1 MADHLPLAEKA
12 RAEIDSFVK
21 LWRDRR
27 WLAVVLAVCA
37 LGFLGWS
44 AFENWRRGREIGR
57 LESALRES
65 ERENRGLRETVA
77 PLIASAAKEFPGE
90 EINASLKK
98 LVERMEAERPG
109 NRPIASA
116 SATVEVTIDSPAQMS
131 AHFLDRG
138 GILGFAKGSNAL
150 LTASSV
156 DSFGQTIGTNLVHY
170 KAVLQMPADDK
181 IVGKPLRDIAQSE
194 YLQIELA
201 SMEENQKV
209 IGGKAVV
216 VFNGSIRVEFPISTQ
231 QAMGRRI
238 FVRQVQ
244 DIMRTLLPRT

>member
-27 WLAVVLAVCA
+27 WLAVVLGVCA
-37 LGFLGWS
+37 VGFLGWS

-77 PLIASAAKEFPGE
+77 PLIARAAKEFPGE

-116 SATVEVTIDSPAQMS
+116 SATVEVTIDSPAQIS
-131 AHFLDRG
+131 DHFMDRG
-138 GILGFAKGSNAL
+138 
-150 LTASSV
+150 
-156 DSFGQTIGTNLVHY
+156 
-170 KAVLQMPADDK
+170 
-181 IVGKPLRDIAQSE
+181 
-194 YLQIELA
+194 
-201 SMEENQKV
+201 
-209 IGGKAVV
+209 
-216 VFNGSIRVEFPISTQ
+216 
-231 QAMGRRI
+231 
-238 FVRQVQ
+238 
-244 DIMRTLLPRT
+244 